1 METADM
7 TTMTRYQ
14 FYSLARA
21 AAQGGTFKIEF
32 KDRSMAIG
40 FLNDVAGQPVIDG
53 NLNDRWDL
61 GDGYIYKYCI
71 FEHKLTRSEKNG
83 TAAVS

>member
-61 GDGYIYKYCI
+61 GDGYVATLGPYYTTGIVV
-71 FEHKLTRSEKNG
+71 FTPAR
-83 TAAVS
+83 